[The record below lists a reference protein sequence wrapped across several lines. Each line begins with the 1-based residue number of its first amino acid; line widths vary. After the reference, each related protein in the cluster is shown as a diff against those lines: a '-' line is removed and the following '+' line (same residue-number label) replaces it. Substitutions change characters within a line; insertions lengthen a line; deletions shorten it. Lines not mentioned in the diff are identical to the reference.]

1 MIMMQTATA
10 ANADAAI
17 SRVSGFVVAIRVFK
31 LLCQKCLVSFYKQ
44 ARDALQTL
52 RELGVEDSDS
62 LQQVMLSLRTII
74 MYRC

>member
-1 MIMMQTATA
+1 MIIMQTATA

-44 ARDALQTL
+44 ARGAVQTL

-62 LQQVMLSLRTII
+62 LQQAMPSLRTII
-74 MYRC
+74 AYRC